1 MKQYVNYILKAVL
14 LLFVLQGCKREF
26 SDARYNSND
35 ELQIMDYIDGRKDL
49 STFRELIDYVKKRDL
64 LKTAGAYTLFAPTNA
79 AFDNLFA
86 RLSSSGEKVS
96 SIRDKTPEFW
106 LNYFGYHLL
115 DKKIN
120 TNALEQG
127 PLSAPTVL
135 NDKYLIADIRESY
148 SSIKLNNFATITE
161 TNIEMSNGY
170 IDILSEVLSPP
181 VETILTTLQMTGKYT
196 IMLGIFEETG
206 LTRYLKDSTVTLI
219 IERDEVLLKNNF
231 DKNAIADLD
240 EWAAYHIIPDSGYF
254 LNQLTKQRIYP
265 VHDKEALSFS
275 VNDRGQYFM
284 NNKYKFDQSLEFGV
298 DRICS
303 NGVYHSIDTV
313 VAIETALPATIRLN
327 LYPPGSP
334 YGQQNV
340 FTVAPAKIVLNT
352 GTQSYH
358 QNKELKI
365 AAFDAQQV
373 GDYFYFTVPDVPV
386 GKYTIRVMHRSGT
399 RGKFLTIYNDVIVKN
414 DIDLAKSTGT
424 WPEFT
429 YYIYNDCGVINVENR
444 SDVKLTFALT
454 AFATG
459 KAGDY
464 CCDVLMDI
472 IELIPVP

>member
-96 SIRDKTPEFW
+96 SIKDKTPEFW

-181 VETILTTLQMTGKYT
+181 VETILTTLQKTGKYA

-231 DKNAIADLD
+231 DKNAIADLG

-284 NNKYKFDQSLEFGV
+284 NDKYKFDQSLEFGV

-386 GKYTIRVMHRSGT
+386 GRYTIRVMHRSGT

-414 DIDLAKSTGT
+414 DIDLAKSTGA
-424 WPEFT
+424 WPEFN